1 MDHQATSYGADALR
15 DLTNE
20 IAPHPLPRTTTRLRP
35 LARAEGGR
43 VVSGSAIA
51 ARVGATIAVFDDDF
65 ARDARVDFDRSD
77 GDRARSAEDA
87 APMAA

>member
-1 MDHQATSYGADALR
+1 
-15 DLTNE
+15 
-20 IAPHPLPRTTTRLRP
+20 LRP

-51 ARVGATIAVFDDDF
+51 ARVRAIAVFDDDF
-65 ARDARVDFDRSD
+65 AREARVDFDRSD